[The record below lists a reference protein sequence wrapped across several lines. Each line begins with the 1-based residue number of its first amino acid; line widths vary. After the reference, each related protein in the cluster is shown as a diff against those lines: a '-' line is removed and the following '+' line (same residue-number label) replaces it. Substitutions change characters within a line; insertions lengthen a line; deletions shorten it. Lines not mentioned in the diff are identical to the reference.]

1 MKEGTLMSISALPVR
16 NKDNWQKRVDL
27 AAAFQWTAKLNMH
40 EAVANHFSLVL
51 DGESKSFLINPNQK
65 HFSRIKASDL
75 LELEIE
81 DKSVL
86 TKPNAPD
93 ATAWGLHSS
102 IHKYCKHAVCAL
114 HVHSTYATV
123 LAALSDSR
131 LLPVDQN
138 AAMFFNRIAIDED
151 YGGLAFESEGK
162 RCAQLL
168 KDPKTKVLIM
178 GNHGI
183 LVIGDSVAD
192 AFDRLYYFERACQ
205 TYILALQ
212 TGKPLR
218 LIPDEIAEKV
228 ARQIEG
234 YSGDN
239 SNHFTE
245 IKLLLDHEG
254 SDYAT

>member
-1 MKEGTLMSISALPVR
+1 M
-16 NKDNWQKRVDL
+16 
-27 AAAFQWTAKLNMH
+27 
-40 EAVANHFSLVL
+40 
-51 DGESKSFLINPNQK
+51 INPNQR

-75 LELEIE
+75 LELDIA

-86 TKPNAPD
+86 TKPDAPD

-102 IHKYCKHAVCAL
+102 IHKYCRHAVCAL
-114 HVHSTYATV
+114 HVHSIYATV
-123 LAALSDSR
+123 LASLSDSR

-138 AAMFFNRIAIDED
+138 SAMFFNRVAIDED

-162 RCAQLL
+162 RCAQLMN
-168 KDPKTKVLIM
+168 DPKIKVLIM

-183 LVIGDSVAD
+183 LVIGNSVAD

-212 TGKPLR
+212 TGKNLR

-234 YSGDN
+234 FSGED
-239 SNHFTE
+239 SNHFRE
-245 IKLLLDHEG
+245 IKLILDQEG
-254 SDYAT
+254 SDYAS

>member
-1 MKEGTLMSISALPVR
+1 MSTEL
-16 NKDNWQKRVDL
+16 
-27 AAAFQWTAKLNMH
+27 QW
-40 EAVANHFSLVL
+40 
-51 DGESKSFLINPNQK
+51 D
-65 HFSRIKASDL
+65 
-75 LELEIE
+75 

-86 TKPNAPD
+86 GRPGAPD

-114 HVHSTYATV
+114 HIHSTYATV
-123 LAALSDSR
+123 LASLADSK

-138 AAMFFNRIAIDED
+138 SAMFFNRYAIDED

-162 RCAQLL
+162 RCAQLMS
-168 KDPKTKVLIM
+168 DPKIKVLIM

-183 LVIGDSVAD
+183 LVIGNSVAD
-192 AFDRLYYFERACQ
+192 AFDRMYYFERACK

-218 LIPDEIAEKV
+218 IISDEIAEKV
-228 ARQIEG
+228 ARQIDNF
-234 YSGDN
+234 SGDD
-239 SNHFTE
+239 SNHFNE
-245 IKLLLDHEG
+245 IKLILDKEG

>member
-1 MKEGTLMSISALPVR
+1 MSELPNVLIGMG
-16 NKDNWQKRVDL
+16 KHPQP
-27 AAAFQWTAKLNMH
+27 KLPKQSYANLFTEYNM
-40 EAVANHFSLVL
+40 
-51 DGESKSFLINPNQK
+51 
-65 HFSRIKASDL
+65 
-75 LELEIE
+75 
-81 DKSVL
+81 
-86 TKPNAPD
+86 
-93 ATAWGLHSS
+93 SS
-102 IHKYCKHAVCAL
+102 ILQVE
-114 HVHSTYATV
+114 
-123 LAALSDSR
+123 SDT
-131 LLPVDQN
+131 
-138 AAMFFNRIAIDED
+138 MFFNRIAIDED

-212 TGKPLR
+212 TGEPLR

>member
-1 MKEGTLMSISALPVR
+1 MSVSALPVR
-16 NKDNWQKRVDL
+16 NNDNWQKRVDL
-27 AAAFQWTAKLNMH
+27 AAAFQWTARLNMH

-51 DGESKSFLINPNQK
+51 DDKNERFLINPNQR

-75 LELEIE
+75 LELDIA

-86 TKPNAPD
+86 TKPDAPD

-102 IHKYCKHAVCAL
+102 IHKYCQHAACAL
-114 HVHSTYATV
+114 HVHSVYATV
-123 LAALSDSR
+123 LASLSDSR

-138 AAMFFNRIAIDED
+138 SAMFFNRVAIDED

-162 RCAQLL
+162 RCAQLMN
-168 KDPKTKVLIM
+168 DPKIKVLIM

-183 LVIGDSVAD
+183 LVIGSSVAD

-212 TGKPLR
+212 TGKTLR

-228 ARQIEG
+228 ACQIEG
-234 YSGDN
+234 FSGED
-239 SNHFTE
+239 SNHFKE
-245 IKLLLDHEG
+245 IKLILDQEG
-254 SDYAT
+254 SDYAS